1 MQDFD
6 YIIVGGGSAGCVL
19 AARLSEDP
27 AVRVLLLEAGGRD
40 NHPLIHVPI
49 GIGPM
54 YDRNMFDWGYSSEPE
69 PQANGRRIPIMRGKV
84 LGGCSSINVMTFT
97 RGHSGDFNR
106 WAQKGALGWSAAEV
120 QPYFKRSES
129 WQGGE
134 DAWRGG
140 SGPVGVT
147 FGDSGDPLTEA
158 WLASA
163 QTAGEPITA
172 DYNGRDQEGFGRGQY
187 SIHNGRRSSA
197 SVAYLRPARRRRN
210 LTVLTRAHAARVV
223 VEGRAA
229 RGVEYIRSGA
239 RHFVR
244 AEREVILCGGA
255 INSPQLLMLS
265 GVGPADHL
273 RDHGIEVVADLPVG
287 RNLQDHPV
295 VTMRWTRPH
304 GGPFR
309 ELMRADRMAMNLVR
323 GYLFGTGPATVVPG
337 GLHAFI
343 KTRPE
348 LDVPDVEFMFR
359 HTPDGAH
366 LWMPLLR
373 PPYRDGFAVRPVVL
387 HPDSRGEIRL
397 RSADPFEP
405 VRISLNLFTAR
416 RDLVTLREATKRVRE
431 IASQRPLDPF
441 RGEELAPG
449 PAVTSDSAIED
460 WIRSVVHTALHP
472 AGTCA
477 MGIGPESVL
486 DPQLRV
492 RGVERLRV
500 VDASAMPD
508 LPTAHLNACVM
519 MMAEKAADLIRG
531 REMPA
536 LDARHLH

>member
-1 MQDFD
+1 
-6 YIIVGGGSAGCVL
+6 
-19 AARLSEDP
+19 
-27 AVRVLLLEAGGRD
+27 
-40 NHPLIHVPI
+40 
-49 GIGPM
+49 
-54 YDRNMFDWGYSSEPE
+54 
-69 PQANGRRIPIMRGKV
+69 
-84 LGGCSSINVMTFT
+84 
-97 RGHSGDFNR
+97 
-106 WAQKGALGWSAAEV
+106 V

-163 QTAGEPITA
+163 RAAGVPITA
-172 DYNGRDQEGFGRGQY
+172 DYNARDQEGFGRGQY
-187 SIHNGRRSSA
+187 SIRNGRRSSA

-210 LTVLTRAHAARVV
+210 LVVLTRAHAARVV
-223 VEGRAA
+223 LEGRTA
-229 RGVEYIRSGA
+229 RGVEYVRRGV
-239 RHFVR
+239 RHLTY
-244 AEREVILCGGA
+244 AGQEVILCGGA

-265 GVGPADHL
+265 GIGPADHL
-273 RDHGIEVVADLPVG
+273 RKHDIAVAADLPVG

-295 VTMRWTRPH
+295 VTMLWTRLD

-309 ELMRADRMAMNLVR
+309 ALMRVDRMAISMVR
-323 GYLFGTGPATVVPG
+323 GYLFGTGPATIVPG

-348 LDVPDVEFMFR
+348 LAVPDVEFMFR

-366 LWMPLLR
+366 LWLPLLR
-373 PPYRDGFAVRPVVL
+373 PAYRDGFAVRPVVL
-387 HPDSRGEIRL
+387 HPDSRGEVQL
-397 RSADPFEP
+397 RSANPFESA
-405 VRISLNLFTAR
+405 RISLNLFAAR
-416 RDLVTLREATKRVRE
+416 SDIVTLREAVKRVRE
-431 IASQRPLDPF
+431 IADQVPLDPY

-449 PAVTSDSAIED
+449 PGSASDSTIED

-477 MGIGPESVL
+477 MGIGPDAVL

-492 RGVERLRV
+492 CGIERLRV

-531 REMPA
+531 R
-536 LDARHLH
+536 DH